1 MRPLLLR
8 SLYWLAGVG
17 VLAVPVT
24 LLFGW
29 TAGLALALLAT
40 LGGLG
45 FHLYYL
51 DKLLVWLDSPTPERI
66 PEGAGSWQDVFASL
80 YRQSRQQNLAQKK
93 LSSAL
98 ERFINA
104 GEAMPDGVV
113 VLDEHDR
120 IEWLNP
126 MAVEHFQ
133 LDRKRDVGNMVANL
147 VRQPGFHDYL
157 TTQNYSQPLILRLNQ
172 PVEQVLSV
180 QLVPFDS
187 TRKLLISRDITQ
199 LDRVQTVH
207 RDFVANVSHE
217 LRTPLT
223 VIGGFLETLADM
235 DAPEP
240 DVTRQFLPMM
250 MEQAKRMQS
259 LVEDLLTLSRLE
271 NGSKTAS
278 QEKVDMAALLSTLR
292 VEAEGLSQ
300 GRHQIILGDCDA
312 ANLWGNANE
321 LHSAFGNLVSNAV
334 RYTPEGGHIRLDWRR
349 NKGRG
354 VFSVSDT
361 GIGIA
366 PQHIPRLT
374 ERFYRVDRGRSRGTG
389 GTGLGLAIVKHVL
402 ARHHARL
409 DVHSELERGSTFSV
423 WFHADH
429 LAPEEG

>member
-1 MRPLLLR
+1 
-8 SLYWLAGVG
+8 
-17 VLAVPVT
+17 
-24 LLFGW
+24 
-29 TAGLALALLAT
+29 
-40 LGGLG
+40 
-45 FHLYYL
+45 
-51 DKLLVWLDSPTPERI
+51 
-66 PEGAGSWQDVFASL
+66 
-80 YRQSRQQNLAQKK
+80 
-93 LSSAL
+93 
-98 ERFINA
+98 
-104 GEAMPDGVV
+104 MPDGVV

-126 MAVEHFQ
+126 MAVDHFQ

-147 VRQPGFHDYL
+147 VRQPGFHDHL
-157 TTQNYSQPLILRLNQ
+157 LAQNYSQPLILRLSQ
-172 PVEQVLSV
+172 PVEQVLAV

-278 QEKVDMAALLSTLR
+278 QENVDMAALLNTLR

-334 RYTPEGGHIRLDWRR
+334 RYTPEGGRIRLDWRLD
-349 NKGRG
+349 KGRG

-374 ERFYRVDRGRSRGTG
+374 ERFTASI
-389 GTGLGLAIVKHVL
+389 AAL
-402 ARHHARL
+402 ARHRRHRPGPGHRQTRCSLATTPGWTCTANWSAAAPSRCGSTPTTWRRRRKHCTPIPWAAPRRPAARL
-409 DVHSELERGSTFSV
+409 RIFAYCLRLYPVLS
-423 WFHADH
+423 
-429 LAPEEG
+429 